1 LQIPEVYA
9 IACMGFLSHT
19 SSTLLTSL
27 HVHFSPDPYYRT
39 ITFQNVLRVIKKYAF
54 VASPFPVIIS
64 IESHLSEEM
73 QRVAADN
80 IKNELGECLFILSN
94 NDVDLLP
101 SPEDLRGKIL
111 IKAKKGQWGLH
122 PGSADEADVEDDA
135 ESNGED
141 EERADTLEVFE
152 HREELDQRCEGADV
166 QKVTSSGKGE
176 STSVIGRARAIFSRM
191 KVNRKGKDD
200 RLKRK
205 PSSRKKSPGIV
216 AKELADVTSFA
227 GGSRQKLLAS
237 WAAGRV
243 HPAGQPAS
251 DIVSLGEL
259 KILESFASGLWTVLL
274 EHNQRNLTRVYPK
287 AARVDSGN
295 YNPMPAWQAG
305 CQLVALN
312 WQSPNLATWLNSGRF
327 AVNGNCG
334 YVLKTP
340 RMLPGGI
347 SGSGELEVHILSGFL
362 LPHHKSRLRGP
373 EFADYYVDVSIAG
386 CNREGLPTI
395 RNKTTLVI
403 KDGFSPSWRERIRL
417 SVEDAEF
424 ELLLLRV
431 YDKDRASRDGLVGF
445 CCCPVYALRTGVR
458 ACHLTAEDGSMLLVP
473 GSNCLLPTVLCEIAW
488 HPANTGERHGPVR

>member
-1 LQIPEVYA
+1 V
-9 IACMGFLSHT
+9 CN
-19 SSTLLTSL
+19 
-27 HVHFSPDPYYRT
+27 RT
-39 ITFQNVLRVIKKYAF
+39 ITFQNVLRVIKRYAF

-73 QRVAADN
+73 QRIAADN
-80 IKNELGECLFILSN
+80 IKNELGESLFILSSN
-94 NDVDLLP
+94 NLDLLP
-101 SPEDLRGKIL
+101 SPEELRGKIL
-111 IKAKKGQWGLH
+111 IKAKKGQWGH
-122 PGSADEADVEDDA
+122 HAGSTDEPDIEDDA
-135 ESNGED
+135 ESNGDD
-141 EERADTLEVFE
+141 EERADIPEEVE
-152 HREELDQRCEGADV
+152 QSEELNQPCEGTDV
-166 QKVTSSGKGE
+166 EKFTPSGKGRAV
-176 STSVIGRARAIFSRM
+176 SVIGRARSLFSRM
-191 KVNRKGKDD
+191 KLNMKSKDD

-205 PSSRKKSPGIV
+205 PSSRKKTPGIV

-237 WAAGRV
+237 WAAGRA
-243 HPAGQPAS
+243 HPSGQPAS

-259 KILESFASGLWTVLL
+259 KILESFASGLWKMLL
-274 EHNQRNLTRVYPK
+274 EHNERNLTRVYPK

-295 YNPMPAWQAG
+295 YNPMPAWQSG

-334 YVLKTP
+334 YALKKP
-340 RMLPGGI
+340 RMLPGGV

-362 LPHHKSRLRGP
+362 LPHHKSRLRGS

-386 CNREGLPTI
+386 CSREGLPTI

-458 ACHLTAEDGSMLLVP
+458 ACHLTAEDGSPLFVP
-473 GSNCLLPTVLCEIAW
+473 GSSCLLPTVLCEIAW
-488 HPANTGERHGPVR
+488 HPEKSREHHGQVQR